1 MVEKKNAAISART
14 MERGEI
20 KNKEKYRLL
29 GHKYKV
35 KKKEV
40 NVVLEELKQI
50 LPAKVT
56 KIKRYDQRI

>member
-1 MVEKKNAAISART
+1 

-20 KNKEKYRLL
+20 KNKEKYRVL

-56 KIKRYDQRI
+56 KIKRYDQRIEQYRIKRLFQ